1 MNNLIQ
7 KDYLIDLKRIKD
19 TINENRSKAMV
30 VVNSAMIKTY
40 YEIGRIINERKSWG
54 NKYIQRLAI
63 DLKEYGKGYS
73 YGQLK
78 TMSQFAHSFTR
89 NEIGGQPVL
98 QIPWG
103 TIVKIMRKC
112 SSKEEILWY
121 INQTYK
127 NRWSRSMVMK
137 QFELQAYQRNLIE
150 PITSVDGV
158 VQDIVKDTLILDFI
172 SKDDIQTEKDLKD
185 KLIDNIVLFLQEL
198 GPGFALVGKEY
209 KLITPTNKHFYID
222 LLMYHTKIHSYVV
235 IEVKIGEIMPADFGQ
250 LSFYI
255 NAVNDLEKIE
265 GDNETIGLLLCKEA
279 DKYVV
284 KTTLKGTTNLVGVSK
299 YKLLEE
305 LPNYLIKKLTQ
316 VDK

>member
-1 MNNLIQ
+1 MENQIQ
-7 KDYLIDLKRIKD
+7 KDYLNDLQRIKE

-30 VVNSAMIKTY
+30 VVNSAMIRVY
-40 YEIGRIINERKSWG
+40 YEIGTIINERKSWG

-73 YGQLK
+73 SHQLFR
-78 TMSQFAHSFTR
+78 MSQFAHVFKR
-89 NEIGGQPVL
+89 EEIIAQPVL
-98 QIPWG
+98 QIPWS
-103 TIVKIMRKC
+103 TIVQIMQKA
-112 SSKEEILWY
+112 SSKKEMLWY
-121 INQTYK
+121 INQTYR

-137 QFELQAYQRNLIE
+137 QFELQAYQRNLVA

-158 VQDIVKDTLILDFI
+158 IQDIVKDTLILDFI

-198 GPGFALVGKEY
+198 GPGFALVGREY

-284 KTTLKGTTNLVGVSK
+284 KTTLKSTTNLVGVSK